1 MAAQGKC
8 YEPENKWKCT
18 ETERERMTGEL
29 MGLNDT
35 ELHYINFGDETD
47 SDNAGKESNEDF
59 VY

>member
-1 MAAQGKC
+1 
-8 YEPENKWKCT
+8 
-18 ETERERMTGEL
+18 MTGEL